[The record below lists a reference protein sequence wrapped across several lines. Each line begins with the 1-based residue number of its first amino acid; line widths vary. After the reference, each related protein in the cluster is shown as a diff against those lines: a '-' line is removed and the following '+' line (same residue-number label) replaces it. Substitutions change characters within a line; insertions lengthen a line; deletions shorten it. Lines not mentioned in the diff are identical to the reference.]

1 MQDRF
6 YIRHER
12 TVTIKMSDSLA
23 KKQEKVKPILEDVI
37 ALNENLNDEAK
48 QNLLA
53 FLEYCNAKNIS
64 YKWSSTN
71 RWNLKAKGDS
81 IGYIGIGNRAVNDN
95 SWSVLMN
102 QRRFIQHEDF
112 LAKKG
117 LTEMVHNSL
126 FYCKGCNGNSGCV
139 ACTALRFENP
149 DTNVINGIQKIID
162 FILSLPRGTGNRPIL
177 DPATDGLSRID
188 NKKRVS
194 GVTDLEGNSNGNM
207 DSLFNGKCNS
217 YFYAGPY
224 DYMSRG
230 DNHDIVFE
238 LDEPAELKMY
248 GLVTGLRHNVPSGWV
263 LYGATSKDGTWTL
276 LDSQTEFPKP
286 VMLYTEKAFNID
298 IPKAYQYY
306 KITLEGSSFVLS
318 QIHRYT
324 KE

>member
-1 MQDRF
+1 MP
-6 YIRHER
+6 E
-12 TVTIKMSDSLA
+12 SLA

-37 ALNENLNDEAK
+37 ALDENLNDEAK

-112 LAKKG
+112 LAKEG

-149 DTNVINGIQKIID
+149 DTKTVNGIQKIID
-162 FILSLPRGTGNRPIL
+162 FILSLPRGTGSRPIL

-188 NKKRVS
+188 NKKRVN

-230 DNHDIVFE
+230 DHHDIVFQ

-248 GLVTGLRHNVPSGWV
+248 GLVTGLRHNVPNGWV
-263 LYGATSKDGTWTL
+263 LYGAQSKDEPWVL
-276 LDSQTEFPKP
+276 LDKQNDFPKP
-286 VMLYTEKAFNID
+286 VMLHTEKVFKIGASN
-298 IPKAYQYY
+298 KYQYY
-306 KITLEGSSFVLS
+306 RITFEGRSFVLAQVYLYAEPKDS
-318 QIHRYT
+318 
-324 KE
+324 